1 MLSYE
6 VKSSHANAYD
16 AISFEKEYSQGLYE
30 KKNTHRVMEDY
41 SSLTLH
47 CEPSLVLSMLLP
59 NQDQV
64 GKVPS
69 QVHANDQEYK
79 NISYVVQKG
88 YIM

>member
-1 MLSYE
+1 
-6 VKSSHANAYD
+6 
-16 AISFEKEYSQGLYE
+16 
-30 KKNTHRVMEDY
+30 MEDY

-47 CEPSLVLSMLLP
+47 CEPILVSSKLLP

-64 GKVPS
+64 GKVQY
-69 QVHANDQEYK
+69 QVHADDQEYK